1 MSGLVFILIYFGIM
15 GLVVEIASELF
26 VVTGLERSI
35 SRFQVI
41 SMLTGTGFTTKE
53 SELILRHP
61 IRRKI
66 GIALILF
73 GAFSLAVVI
82 SSITNILADDFRIP
96 QLLVATAALTIVCAI
111 VKNRR
116 FHARTRPL
124 FEKHLRQDFQLHELP
139 VQEVLYIHDHD
150 LLASVSLH
158 ERSVYIGRQARDVL
172 RDEDDIHLLYIKRGH
187 VHLRQGVRQE
197 TLAEGDMLIVYGD
210 KQLIEEKFKEELRE
224 ELRQAEDEKH
234 ISTLLE

>member
-1 MSGLVFILIYFGIM
+1 MSGLVFIFIYFVIM
-15 GLVVEIASELF
+15 TLVVEISSELLI
-26 VVTGLERSI
+26 VTGLKRDI

-96 QLLVATAALTIVCAI
+96 QLLIATASLLLVCFI
-111 VKNRR
+111 VKHRR
-116 FHARTRPL
+116 FHAKASPL
-124 FEKHLRQDFQLHELP
+124 FEKHLQQDFQLHELP
-139 VQEVLYIHDHD
+139 IQEVLYVRDND
-150 LLASVSLH
+150 LFAAVSLH
-158 ERSVYIGRQARDVL
+158 EHSGHIGRQARDVFGEE
-172 RDEDDIHLLYIKRGH
+172 EDVNLLYIKRGQ
-187 VHLRQGVRQE
+187 VHLRTSVRQE
-197 TLAEGDMLIVYGD
+197 TLAEGDVLFVYGD
-210 KQLIEEKFKEELRE
+210 KAQIKEKFKEELSE
-224 ELRQAEDEKH
+224 AQRQADDEKRV
-234 ISTLLE
+234 STLLE